1 MWLGSC
7 TGRVVGRVVNVCRC
21 KGGQGEQAVV
31 GVASKRAGVG
41 KCNNNTP
48 ATTPTA
54 VKNNNTTT
62 SPPDKP
68 LCYVGAWIC
77 IWDRTTRGEGRVSI
91 KEGEERTKK
100 NEA

>member
-1 MWLGSC
+1 MCLGSC

-21 KGGQGEQAVV
+21 NKGGQGEQAVV

-54 VKNNNTTT
+54 VITIT
-62 SPPDKP
+62 PP
-68 LCYVGAWIC
+68 LVHQISRCVTLARGYVYG
-77 IWDRTTRGEGRVSI
+77 TGQQ
-91 KEGEERTKK
+91 EEKGG
-100 NEA
+100 